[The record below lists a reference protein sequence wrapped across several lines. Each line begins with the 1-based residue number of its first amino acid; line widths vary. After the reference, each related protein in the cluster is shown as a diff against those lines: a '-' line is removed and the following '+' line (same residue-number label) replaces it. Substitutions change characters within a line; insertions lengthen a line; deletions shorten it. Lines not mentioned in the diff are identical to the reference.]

1 VQVRLLTDS
10 DWGQCKNSRRS
21 VSGNLVTIGSSP
33 VSWQSK
39 RQHAL
44 ALSKCEAEYMAMGD
58 GAKKETYVVSFL
70 TQFVK
75 VLRPS
80 PLFYDNRGAGY
91 LASDEINNHRS
102 KHIDIRFHFIRSW
115 VKAGIFVLVP
125 VASADNLSDIFTK
138 QPELPDFNRLRLA
151 IMSAPPAPLL

>member
-1 VQVRLLTDS
+1 
-10 DWGQCKNSRRS
+10 
-21 VSGNLVTIGSSP
+21 
-33 VSWQSK
+33 
-39 RQHAL
+39 
-44 ALSKCEAEYMAMGD
+44 M
-58 GAKKETYVVSFL
+58 
-70 TQFVK
+70 
-75 VLRPS
+75 LRPS

-102 KHIDIRFHFIRSW
+102 KHIDIGYHFIRNW

-138 QPELPDFNRLRLA
+138 QLKLPDFNRLQLA

>member
-1 VQVRLLTDS
+1 
-10 DWGQCKNSRRS
+10 
-21 VSGNLVTIGSSP
+21 
-33 VSWQSK
+33 
-39 RQHAL
+39 
-44 ALSKCEAEYMAMGD
+44 
-58 GAKKETYVVSFL
+58 
-70 TQFVK
+70 

-138 QPELPDFNRLRLA
+138 QLKLPDFNRLRLA